1 MEEDKKL
8 NGITK
13 YSGWFGIAGAVIV
26 LIGYILDKVN
36 VINLSYKEETI
47 ILGILLTLWLI
58 EEALSFDKK
67 HKIISTLTLFLMS
80 FFAFKYLSKSIDIL
94 NTNYK
99 EELMRTL
106 DISFNYIYFT
116 YIYINSLLKKLLIKA
131 TEYIKTA
138 QEEYEEKIK
147 GRDKNEK
154 V

>member
-1 MEEDKKL
+1 MEEEKKL

-36 VINLSYKEETI
+36 LINLSHKEEI
-47 ILGILLTLWLI
+47 ILAGIILTLWLI
-58 EEALSFDKK
+58 EEALAFDKE

-99 EELMRTL
+99 EDLMRIL
-106 DISFNYIYFT
+106 DISSNYIYFT
-116 YIYINSLLKKLLIKA
+116 FIYMNSLLKKLLIKA

-138 QEEYEEKIK
+138 QKEYEEKMSTQK
-147 GRDKNEK
+147 EN
-154 V
+154 

>member
-1 MEEDKKL
+1 MEEEKKL

-26 LIGYILDKVN
+26 LIGYILYKVN
-36 VINLSYKEETI
+36 LINLSYKEETI

-58 EEALSFDKK
+58 EEALAFDKE

-99 EELMRTL
+99 EDLMRIL
-106 DISFNYIYFT
+106 DISSNYIYFT
-116 YIYINSLLKKLLIKA
+116 FIYMNSLLKKLLIKA

-138 QEEYEEKIK
+138 QKEYEEKMSTQK
-147 GRDKNEK
+147 EN
-154 V
+154 

>member
-1 MEEDKKL
+1 LEEEKKL

-26 LIGYILDKVN
+26 LIGYILYKVN
-36 VINLSYKEETI
+36 LINLSYKEETI

-58 EEALSFDKK
+58 EEALAFDKE

-99 EELMRTL
+99 EDLMRIL
-106 DISFNYIYFT
+106 DISSNYIYFT
-116 YIYINSLLKKLLIKA
+116 FIYMNSLLKKLLIKA

-138 QEEYEEKIK
+138 QKEYEEKMSTQK
-147 GRDKNEK
+147 EN
-154 V
+154 

>member
-1 MEEDKKL
+1 LEEEKKL

-36 VINLSYKEETI
+36 LINLSHKEEI
-47 ILGILLTLWLI
+47 ILAGIILTLWLI
-58 EEALSFDKK
+58 EEALAFDKE

-99 EELMRTL
+99 EELMRTF

-138 QEEYEEKIK
+138 QKEYEEKMSTQK
-147 GRDKNEK
+147 EN
-154 V
+154 